1 MWHPDS
7 HRAPFVGRF
16 ESTED
21 GSKVMSTMASRAC
34 TNSASPS
41 PGRDTQFKRGSRTE
55 TEPYDPS
62 LVAIRCPRCGW
73 AWNVDFEKFV
83 E

>member
-1 MWHPDS
+1 MHE
-7 HRAPFVGRF
+7 FRF
-16 ESTED
+16 T
-21 GSKVMSTMASRAC
+21 K
-34 TNSASPS
+34 

>member
-1 MWHPDS
+1 MWHPHS
-7 HRAPFVGRF
+7 HRALFVGRF
-16 ESTED
+16 ESTES

-41 PGRDTQFKRGSRTE
+41 PGRYTQFKRGSRTE

-62 LVAIRCPRCGW
+62 LVAIRWPRCSW